1 MNPAAS
7 AGSLPATEK
16 KALTLALIVSA
27 LGYFVDIYDLVLF
40 SIVRTPSL
48 RSMGLE
54 GQALLDQ
61 GVRLLNMQM
70 GGMLIGGILWGILG
84 DRRGRVSVLFGSI
97 FLYSAANIANAFVS
111 SVDQYAVLRFIA
123 GIGLAGE
130 LGAAITLV
138 SEMMSKEMRGFGT
151 TLVASVGVSG
161 AIAAGFVGETFSWHT
176 AYIVGGVMGI
186 VLLSFRVGTLESGMF
201 RHAKSQE
208 VSRGNILLLFTQPGA
223 FLKYISCI
231 LVGVPIWFVIGI
243 LITFSPE
250 ISRELGVDGTVTGGR
265 AILYC
270 YLGLIFGDLLS
281 GVGSQMLRSRKKLL
295 LIFISMTALLLGV
308 YVKSTGYTVSEFYM
322 LCVALGFA
330 VGYWAVF
337 VTVASEQFG
346 TNIRATATTT
356 IPNFVR
362 GSVVPLTLSF
372 QFLHYTKGW
381 SLTQS
386 ALVVGAVAIT
396 LALFSILTLEETYGK
411 DLNYVE

>member
-1 MNPAAS
+1 MNENIS
-7 AGSLPATEK
+7 TSSLPPTEK
-16 KALTLALIVSA
+16 RALTLALIVSA

-40 SIVRTPSL
+40 SIVRTASL
-48 RSMGLE
+48 RSLGLE
-54 GQALLDQ
+54 GQALLDE

-70 GGMLIGGILWGILG
+70 GGMLIGGIVWGILG

-97 FLYSAANIANAFVS
+97 FLYSLANIANAFVS

-123 GIGLAGE
+123 GVGLAGE

-138 SEMMSKEMRGFGT
+138 SEMMSKESRGFGT
-151 TLVASVGVSG
+151 TLIASVGVSG
-161 AIAAGFVGETFSWHT
+161 AIVAGFVGETFSWNA
-176 AYIVGGVMGI
+176 AYIVGGVLGL
-186 VLLSFRVGTLESGMF
+186 VLLSLRVGTLESGMF
-201 RHAKSQE
+201 RHVKARD
-208 VSRGNILLLFTQPGA
+208 VSRGNVLLLVAQPGA
-223 FLKYISCI
+223 LVKYISCI

-250 ISRELGVDGTVTGGR
+250 ISQELGVEGAVTGGR

-281 GVGSQMLRSRKKLL
+281 GLGSQFLKSRKKML
-295 LIFISMTALLLGV
+295 LIFISMTAVLMGV
-308 YVKSTGYTVSEFYM
+308 YVKSSGYSVSEFYM

-372 QFLHYTKGW
+372 QYLHQSRGW

-386 ALVVGAVAIT
+386 ALSVGVVAIA
-396 LALFSILTLEETYGK
+396 LALFSILLLEETYGK